1 MSRIKSPKKS
11 RRKPPKKS
19 RRKSPKKSRRKSP
32 KKSRRKSPK
41 KIKRKTA
48 AAEDIIST
56 EIEKGSGGG
65 YTESPPPPP
74 PVLAAHVSGNIY
86 GWGGI
91 GMIGKINALEKYLA
105 EKNYGGGS
113 INKSCGAISCATMA
127 QDLEA
132 LSLDEWIAEAQ
143 VDGTSPKMQET
154 YSNQYRMEY
163 FRNFSSRPPVDGETE
178 EKVWTEEPMLEFIS
192 KLLESG
198 IYQRGGRLADASPS
212 IFDGC
217 IQISIQGIGNKHG
230 HATIICR
237 APDDDGGGGLRL
249 IDLQNHLI
257 QKEQGRGDF
266 AVPIIETDLNQIVK
280 YFAGFNCNTFSILT
294 QDRDKYEKH
303 QNILNS
309 RFYDAMYNRELHE
322 SHGGGSGWFGS
333 SWATDRVG
341 AIKRIFRYNKVGDGN
356 TTQFLTNP
364 GDLESVYETA
374 AITPGLLVYPYDGIY
389 YNNNKTYSIP
399 FTLDINWS
407 DPDDHIWPNSV
418 KEKYKKYKKLQHNQ
432 YPQRVRKA
440 AISAILNGVDNI
452 HLDSYLQL
460 PDEAAGS
467 AKLPD
472 EEAAYWDQMSI
483 VSPPP
488 PPALIK
494 TRTDAYLENQTL
506 VREAREA
513 AEEENRQKDYEDKV
527 YEFYHNLPAYSKHSP
542 DLVHNS
548 ARLRI
553 AAHRKN
559 YGNLNQ
565 LRNLLNT
572 EVKRGGLPASAKM
585 VNEVFEIYKSKGFG
599 KLDAQRAIMVY
610 VTFNGSMADLLKEL
624 RNS

>member
-1 MSRIKSPKKS
+1 MS
-11 RRKPPKKS
+11 RRKSPKKS
-19 RRKSPKKSRRKSP
+19 RRKSPKNYRRKSPKNYRRKSP

-56 EIEKGSGGG
+56 EIEKGSDGG
-65 YTESPPPPP
+65 YSDSPPPPP

-91 GMIGKINALEKYLA
+91 GMRDKINSLEKYLA
-105 EKNYGGGS
+105 DKNYGGGS

-132 LSLDEWIAEAQ
+132 LRLDDWIAEAQ
-143 VDGTSPKMQET
+143 IDGTSPKMQER

-163 FRNFSSRPPVDGETE
+163 FRNFSSRPPVDGETD

-198 IYQRGGRLADASPS
+198 IYQRGGQLDASPS

-217 IQISIQGIGNKHG
+217 VQLGLQGLSDNPS

-237 APDDDGGGGLRL
+237 APGDDDGGGLRI

-303 QNILNS
+303 QNILNA
-309 RFYDAMYNRELHE
+309 RFYDAVYNSELDK
-322 SHGGGSGWFGS
+322 SQGGGSGWFRA
-333 SWATDRVG
+333 SWSTDRVG
-341 AIKRIFRYNKVGDGN
+341 AIKTIFRNFQGDGYN
-356 TTQFLTNP
+356 SQFITNP
-364 GDLESVYETA
+364 GDLESVYESA
-374 AITPGLLVYPYDGIY
+374 AITPGLLAYPYDGFF
-389 YNNNKTYSIP
+389 YNKNKTYCIP
-399 FTLDINWS
+399 LTFGINFS
-407 DPDDHIWPNSV
+407 DPDDHSWPNSV
-418 KEKYKKYKKLQHNQ
+418 KEKFKKYKRLQHNK
-432 YPQRVRKA
+432 YPQSVRKA
-440 AISAILNGVDNI
+440 AISAILNGIDDP
-452 HLDSYLQL
+452 HLDSYLL
-460 PDEAAGS
+460 LGS
-467 AKLPD
+467 VQDPQ
-472 EEAAYWDQMSI
+472 EAAYWERMSI
-483 VSPPP
+483 VPPP
-488 PPALIK
+488 PPPVLIK
-494 TRTDAYLENQTL
+494 TRTDAYLENQTRL
-506 VREAREA
+506 REAREA
-513 AEEENRQKDYEDKV
+513 AEEENRQKEYEKKV
-527 YEFYHNLPAYSKHSP
+527 YEFYHNLPAYSKHSS
-542 DLVHNS
+542 DLVNNS

-565 LRNLLNT
+565 LRNLLNN

-585 VNEVFEIYKSKGFG
+585 VNEVFEIYKRKGFG

-610 VTFNGSMADLLKEL
+610 VTFNGTMDELLDKL
-624 RNS
+624 RGS